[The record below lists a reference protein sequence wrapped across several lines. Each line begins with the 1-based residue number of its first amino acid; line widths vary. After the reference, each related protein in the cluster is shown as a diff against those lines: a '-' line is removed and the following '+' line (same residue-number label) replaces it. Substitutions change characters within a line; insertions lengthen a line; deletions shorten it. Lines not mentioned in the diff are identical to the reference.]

1 MRELKSRQ
9 QDSFQLARNNNAKVD
24 DIINCPQPEKVMV
37 QKTVMDV
44 NFKIDY
50 FNYQKLK
57 DELSLPRNYRT
68 RIDSFD
74 QVLDEI
80 TLKLELQPETY
91 VREIIEW
98 LTFKYSGKFTNANI
112 RTLQRRIK
120 KWRMH
125 ATGYEEKMS
134 ELMF

>member
-1 MRELKSRQ
+1 
-9 QDSFQLARNNNAKVD
+9 
-24 DIINCPQPEKVMV
+24 MV

-44 NFKIDY
+44 NSKIDY
-50 FNYQKLK
+50 FNYEKPK
-57 DELSLPRNYRT
+57 DQRSLPRNYRT
-68 RIDSFD
+68 RIDPFD
-74 QVLDEI
+74 QVWDEI
-80 TLKLELQPETY
+80 QLKLELQPETY
-91 VREIIEW
+91 AREIIEW
-98 LTFKYSGKFTNANI
+98 LTIKYSGKFSKAHI